1 MALKFR
7 NPFYSEQPE
16 QPTQQP
22 TPEVKPA
29 SADYGRLVAEG
40 NIGYGDPSP
49 DFIPSGGAIGS
60 VSGYNWHFVAR
71 RAEKMAVLNGIFH
84 RLHEIIR
91 DNVCGQ
97 GLDIDPKVKDD
108 SPHAEVLKS
117 ALKNITELCNDN
129 FFGKVN
135 RLDLAITQWVYE
147 DVLLGE
153 LPVMPNV
160 NPKNGDI
167 QWLYVPPRLIREVEV
182 NQFTSQITRIQLDNG
197 AYDEKSNKMNWDG
210 KDRWIDVVRVSFD
223 EYLRDKNGELIYEGD
238 LPKVNPNAGKLVGG
252 LFFHRS
258 GNVVSQVRGQGEGF
272 PVMDQILEMENFQY
286 NFQRAYGLQT
296 SIVFKIKAIGAD
308 QNACDAIAKIRLP
321 TGRVPWVANE
331 KMDLDLLQ
339 PTLKIEDMSNAIRTY
354 MVQIAG
360 SLGVPEYMMGDGSQT
375 NVATAREQAPALYQ
389 KFRTR
394 QTQIEDLLGQMLRY
408 FIEQKNDRKMLHDD
422 SGKEIVLTVKQ
433 LDDIEFNVKFRP
445 FERNNLKEIADLY
458 KSVVDTS
465 VAAMSSKLLSPKLAR
480 ELVHG
485 QIRQLGYEVD
495 ETEEEKLLGASD
507 LTGTG
512 ASGQSIDASML
523 K

>member
-7 NPFYSEQPE
+7 NPFYSEQPA
-16 QPTQQP
+16 QQP
-22 TPEVKPA
+22 VPEVKPA
-29 SADYGRLVAEG
+29 SADYGRIAAEA
-40 NIGYGDPSP
+40 NIGWGDPSP
-49 DFIPSGGAIGS
+49 GFIPSGGAIGG

-97 GLDIDPKVKDD
+97 GLDVDPKVKED
-108 SPHAEVLKS
+108 SPHKELLNSVI
-117 ALKNITELCNDN
+117 KNITELCNDN

-135 RLDLAITQWVYE
+135 RLDLAIIQWVFE
-147 DVLLGE
+147 HVLLGE

-167 QWLYVPPRLIREVEV
+167 QWLYVPPRLIRDIEV
-182 NQFTSQITRIQLDNG
+182 NAFTNQALRVQLDNG
-197 AYDEKSNKMNWDG
+197 LYDEKNNQMKWDD
-210 KDRWIDVVRVSFD
+210 KDRFIDIIRVSFD
-223 EYLRDKNGELIYEGD
+223 EYIRDKNGDLVYEGE
-238 LPKVNPNAGKLVGG
+238 LPKVNPNAGKMVGG
-252 LFFHRS
+252 IFYLRS
-258 GNVVSQVRGQGEGF
+258 GNVISQSRGQGEGF

-308 QNACDAIAKIRLP
+308 QAACDTIAKIKLP

-331 KMDLDLLQ
+331 KMELDLLQ

-394 QTQIEDLLGQMLRY
+394 QTQVEDFLNQMLRY
-408 FIEQKNDRKMLHDD
+408 FIEQKNDRKMLHDEN
-422 SGKEIVLTVKQ
+422 GKEIVLTVKQ

-445 FERNNLKEIADLY
+445 FERNNLGDIAALF
-458 KSVVDTS
+458 KSVVDTA
-465 VAAMSSKLLSPKLAR
+465 VAAVAGKVITSELAR
-480 ELVHG
+480 ELVHT
-485 QIRQLGYEVD
+485 QIQQLGIEVD
-495 ETEEEKLLGASD
+495 VDRENTILGAVD